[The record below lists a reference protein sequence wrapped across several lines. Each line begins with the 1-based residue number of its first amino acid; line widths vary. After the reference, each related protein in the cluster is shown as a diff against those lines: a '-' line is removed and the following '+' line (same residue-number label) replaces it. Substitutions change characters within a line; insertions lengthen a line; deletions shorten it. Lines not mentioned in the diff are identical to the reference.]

1 MHFYIGPTDAGKG
14 ATGKFH
20 DAIPEEMS
28 NSSKARNHFS
38 EIGVR
43 NRLRRITRK
52 LFPPPPLLP
61 PPSPPCGRRSLSLLL
76 RNRLLPSP
84 EEHSKEGGREGGT
97 LCRSPFTPA
106 RLAATPLGREPTLP
120 PSCSYFPKE
129 SAMNLKVNNFFER
142 SERSERSGS
151 IGRTEEECERR
162 RREKKREADRGGTAR
177 RPGG

>member
-76 RNRLLPSP
+76 RNRFLPSP
-84 EEHSKEGGREGGT
+84 EEHSKEGGREEPSAA
-97 LCRSPFTPA
+97 LLLRPLDSPQLRSAVNQPFHRPA
-106 RLAATPLGREPTLP
+106 HT
-120 PSCSYFPKE
+120 SQKS
-129 SAMNLKVNNFFER
+129 
-142 SERSERSGS
+142 
-151 IGRTEEECERR
+151 RR
-162 RREKKREADRGGTAR
+162 
-177 RPGG
+177 

>member
-1 MHFYIGPTDAGKG
+1 MYGIVFAGL
-14 ATGKFH
+14 
-20 DAIPEEMS
+20 PE
-28 NSSKARNHFS
+28 SSF
-38 EIGVR
+38 
-43 NRLRRITRK
+43 L
-52 LFPPPPLLP
+52 
-61 PPSPPCGRRSLSLLL
+61 
-76 RNRLLPSP
+76 RLLFYRRLAHPAGAALSRFFFETAFYHHQKNIP
-84 EEHSKEGGREGGT
+84 KREGGT

-162 RREKKREADRGGTAR
+162 RREKKGEADRGGTAR